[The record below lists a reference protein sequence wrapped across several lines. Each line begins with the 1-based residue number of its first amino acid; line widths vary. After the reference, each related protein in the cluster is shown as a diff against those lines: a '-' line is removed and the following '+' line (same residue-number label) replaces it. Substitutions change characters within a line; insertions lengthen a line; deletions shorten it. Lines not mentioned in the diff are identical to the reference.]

1 MVGVGRTTT
10 AIMGAGIAL
19 ALNAPLA
26 APAVARPN
34 APGGSDSIVTSGV
47 CDAGST
53 WTLSGRS
60 RFLRVV
66 VVARVDT
73 DTRRQ
78 RWVLRLKQN
87 QRNVVATARKSTK
100 RGVVKVKGKVRNQP
114 GPDSFMFIAR
124 NRITAEKCQGT
135 LTF

>member
-1 MVGVGRTTT
+1 MLVLSASMAT
-10 AIMGAGIAL
+10 
-19 ALNAPLA
+19 
-26 APAVARPN
+26 PAVAQPSPN
-34 APGGSDSIVTSGV
+34 GGAGTIVTTGV

-53 WTLSGRS
+53 WTVSGRS

-73 DTRRQ
+73 DTPRQ

-87 QRNVVATARKSTK
+87 QRNVVAKSRKSTK
-100 RGVVKVKGKVRNQP
+100 RGVVKVKGRVRNQP
-114 GPDSFMFIAR
+114 GPDTFMFTAR
-124 NRITAEKCQGT
+124 NRTTAETCQGT